1 MMALRHRLTILAAG
15 TVGITVVLISI
26 VAYVALRSE
35 LRGQV
40 DDALSAQ
47 LEQVREN
54 GGLLIRRTDFP
65 LPPSRNGAPSGP
77 VQVITSTGDIYFP
90 AQGGLTV
97 PVDAGDRAVAAGQR
111 TSLLRD
117 TRGGGVP
124 LRVLTVGVPGGGA
137 IQFVRSLRNVDST
150 LSRLRLLLALLCF
163 AGMLL
168 AALFGRLFARRVI
181 QPVTDLTAAAEHITQ
196 TEDLG
201 RRIEVPGDDEVGRMA
216 ARFNTMLDTLE
227 GSRRALDDS
236 VHAQRQLVADAS
248 HELRTPVTSLRTN
261 IEVLLAGGE
270 LPDDDRRR
278 LLEDVRAETEELSAL
293 ITDVIEL
300 ARGDEPL
307 SGVEE
312 VQLDALVAE
321 AVARAQRRRPNVT
334 FATGLTPT
342 VVEGLPDR
350 LGRAVDN
357 LLDNAGKYSP
367 GGTVVEVLLAAGELS
382 VRDHGPGIPAAD
394 RPHVFDRFYRGATAR
409 GRPGSGLGLAIVRQV
424 AETHGG
430 TVAVYEGAGGGSR
443 FVLKLPV
450 LGTGVDAGG
459 AEQAATQPLRPA
471 GSPVSEP
478 DARPDAAATEPL
490 AHEPDDPATDPRAAE
505 PDVRPDAPATE
516 PLEHEPDD
524 PATDPRAAE
533 PDVRPDAPATGSR
546 AAASEPERD
555 GPAAQPPEPAAPRG
569 DGPQNGRPGAPEP
582 AREPSAS

>member
-15 TVGITVVLISI
+15 TVGITVVLVAI

-40 DDALSAQ
+40 DDALAAQ
-47 LEQVREN
+47 YQQVRETGRLFEPGQSFPPAPARA
-54 GGLLIRRTDFP
+54 GG
-65 LPPSRNGAPSGP
+65 PSGP
-77 VQVITSTGDIYFP
+77 VQMIDLGGAILIR
-90 AQGGLTV
+90 AQGDLRV
-97 PVDAGDRAVAAGQR
+97 PIDEGDRAVAAGHRQ
-111 TSLLRD
+111 TLLRD
-117 TRGGGVP
+117 THADGVH
-124 LRVLTVGVPGGGA
+124 LRVLTVAVQDGRA
-137 IQFVRSLRNVDST
+137 IQFARSFATVDRT
-150 LSRLRLLLALLCF
+150 LSRLRILLALLC
-163 AGMLL
+163 AGATLL
-168 AALFGRLFARRVI
+168 AALFGRLFGRQVI
-181 QPVTDLTAAAEHITQ
+181 QPVTELTAAAEHITQ

-248 HELRTPVTSLRTN
+248 HELRTPVTALRTN
-261 IEVLLAGGE
+261 VEVLLAGGE
-270 LPDDDRRR
+270 LPADDRRR

-312 VQLDALVAE
+312 VQLDALVRE
-321 AVARAQRRRPNVT
+321 ALARAQRRRPGVT
-334 FATGLTPT
+334 FDAQLEPT

-357 LLDNAGKYSP
+357 LLDNAAKYSP
-367 GGTVVEVLLAAGELS
+367 PGTVVEVGLRAGELS

-430 TVAVYEGAGGGSR
+430 TIAVHEGAGGGSR
-443 FVLKLPV
+443 FVLALPA
-450 LGTGVDAGG
+450 LAAG
-459 AEQAATQPLRPA
+459 
-471 GSPVSEP
+471 
-478 DARPDAAATEPL
+478 D
-490 AHEPDDPATDPRAAE
+490 
-505 PDVRPDAPATE
+505 
-516 PLEHEPDD
+516 
-524 PATDPRAAE
+524 
-533 PDVRPDAPATGSR
+533 
-546 AAASEPERD
+546 
-555 GPAAQPPEPAAPRG
+555 PEPQDGEAPQPA
-569 DGPQNGRPGAPEP
+569 PQ
-582 AREPSAS
+582 PSAP